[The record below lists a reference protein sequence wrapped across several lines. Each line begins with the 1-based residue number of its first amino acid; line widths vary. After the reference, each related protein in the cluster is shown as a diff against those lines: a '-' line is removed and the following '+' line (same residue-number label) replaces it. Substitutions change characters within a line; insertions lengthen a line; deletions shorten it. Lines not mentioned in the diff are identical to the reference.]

1 MKVVIQRVSSAGVYI
16 KSEDYR
22 KEINKGYVVL
32 LGIREGDVEQDAIY
46 LADKCS
52 NLRVFEDQNEKMNL
66 SLKDIDGEVLVISQ
80 FTLYGDAQHGNRPS
94 FILAAKP
101 ENAIP
106 LYEKFVD
113 RMKSNLGGNKVKEGI
128 FGAMMEVKI
137 INDGPVTIIIDSKQ
151 QNKC

>member
-1 MKVVIQRVSSAGVYI
+1 MKVVIQRVSSAGVQI
-16 KSEDYR
+16 KSENYQ

-32 LGIREGDVEQDAIY
+32 LGIREDDIEEDAIY

-52 NLRVFEDQNEKMNL
+52 NLRVFEDQNKKMNL

-101 ENAIP
+101 DTAIP
-106 LYEKFVD
+106 LYEKFVS
-113 RMKSNLGGNKVKEGI
+113 RMKNNLGTEKVKEGI

-137 INDGPVTIIIDSKQ
+137 INDGPVTIIIDSRSHQ
-151 QNKC
+151 S